1 MKILALAL
9 LLSGCAMLDDQ
20 EDNTVTMKS
29 VLDDVGSIC
38 ECTYGVQKA
47 KRSKDSVVPRIL
59 K

>member
-1 MKILALAL
+1 MKILAIAL